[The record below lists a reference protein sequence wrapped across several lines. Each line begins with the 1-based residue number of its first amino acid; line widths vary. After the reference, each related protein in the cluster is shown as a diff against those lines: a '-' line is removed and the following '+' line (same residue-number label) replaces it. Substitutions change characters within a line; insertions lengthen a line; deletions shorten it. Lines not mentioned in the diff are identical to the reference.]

1 LKKDS
6 KRCLYMNVHNSII
19 HNTPKGVNNSN
30 NPNSAQME
38 KLIVIYIDSVV
49 LFDHNKGMKY

>member
-1 LKKDS
+1 
-6 KRCLYMNVHNSII
+6 MNVHNSII